1 MSGLLNDVITGRHN
15 DLSWFMFIS
24 SDYSELSVNG
34 MAGFFSVE
42 QEGSKREND
51 SFTMHVVVILYL
63 IRHTSL
69 ECLVKYTANRID
81 SFMS

>member
-15 DLSWFMFIS
+15 DLAWFMFIS

-42 QEGSKREND
+42 QEGSKRK
-51 SFTMHVVVILYL
+51 MIVLPCMWL
-63 IRHTSL
+63 
-69 ECLVKYTANRID
+69 
-81 SFMS
+81 